1 MRRLALVIVLALA
14 PTAGWAQGR
23 SAGGSTPIGDLMNL
37 NQFATRGFMNQ
48 WSATRPA
55 ALAGLSKPS
64 RDWIKTEV
72 QRQAVSPRPPV
83 QIALDIDRVLERDI
97 HIISK
102 SERIN
107 GEDISGAILLKVLMD
122 TRNALAREANRAQG
136 VPEEGFPPWEAR
148 VEQAETYLRNAIDL
162 QSSVSVAMARD

>member
-55 ALAGLSKPS
+55 ALSGLSRTS
-64 RDWIKTEV
+64 RRWIKTEV
-72 QRQAVSPRPPV
+72 QRQAVNPRPPV

-97 HIISK
+97 RIISK

-107 GEDISGAILLKVLMD
+107 GEDISGALLLKVLMD
-122 TRNALAREANRAQG
+122 TRNALAREANRAHG

-148 VEQAETYLRNAIDL
+148 VEQAETYLRNTIEM